1 VLTLAFKVLF
11 DILSTYNIASAAASS
26 SLHSNNK
33 KENDDNPN
41 NNNKRSSDSIQICCT
56 WNREGTNGVLT
67 YSITGGTPELRD
79 AVLNAV
85 NEWNSNIKNLN
96 LKLVEATSREGTSKA
111 DIQINF
117 KSKASKINTDF
128 IGSKLEGNDIH
139 LAAAGRSTFAFDS
152 NGFISRVKINLAKS
166 AFGSSLDTQKI
177 EQVALHEIG
186 HALGLGHANFK
197 EDLMSP
203 IVNFEK
209 PSISQCDIKAVKQA
223 NRLVDIIL
231 DLNSKSHS
239 FHSVKVKC

>member
-1 VLTLAFKVLF
+1 MLTLAFKVVHT
-11 DILSTYNIASAAASS
+11 SSSYNIASAASS
-26 SLHSNNK
+26 SLHSNNRQG
-33 KENDDNPN
+33 NDDNLN
-41 NNNKRSSDSIQICCT
+41 NNNKHTSNSIQICCT
-56 WNREGTNGVLT
+56 WNKEITHGVLT
-67 YSITGGTPELRD
+67 YNIKGGNTELKD

-85 NEWNSNIKNLN
+85 NEWNSKIKNLN
-96 LKLVEATSREGTSKA
+96 LKLVQAPSTEDTSKA

-128 IGSKLEGNDIH
+128 TGSKLATDDIH

-152 NGFISRVKINLAKS
+152 NGFISSVKINLAKS
-166 AFGSSLDTQKI
+166 AFGSSLDTQQL

-209 PSISQCDIKAVKQA
+209 PSISQCDVKAVKQA

-231 DLNSKSHS
+231 NLNSEGHNLHS
-239 FHSVKVKC
+239 AKVKC